1 MSDPVFFAPSRH
13 FSAAEIATL
22 TGASL
27 ANPADS
33 GVTVTSIAPVAVG
46 GDGTLVFVDGK
57 RNAGG
62 LANLQAAAVLCTP
75 DVAAIA
81 PAGIAVLVAA
91 KPHQAFAQVARLL
104 YPGAARPT
112 PITAETGISPH
123 AHVDPSARIEAGA
136 IVEAG
141 AVVGAN
147 ASIGSGT
154 IIAPNAIIGPS
165 CQIGRGCYVG
175 AAATVLCAFIGNNVV
190 IHSGVRIGQDGF
202 GYVPGARGLE
212 KMPQIGRVVIQ
223 DNVEIGANTTI
234 DRGAMADTVIGENSK
249 IDNLVQIAHNVRVG
263 RNCII
268 AGQCGISG
276 SVTIGDGVLVGGGVG
291 LADHV
296 TVGAGAQLAARGGFM
311 NDVPAGEVWG
321 GFPAQPMSIFF
332 REVAT
337 LRRLVK
343 SRSAKG

>member
-1 MSDPVFFAPSRH
+1 MSDPVFFAPSRR

-27 ANPADS
+27 ANPADAD
-33 GVTVTSIAPVAVG
+33 VVVTSIAPVAEG
-46 GDGTLVFVDGK
+46 GEHALVFVDGK
-57 RNAGG
+57 RNAAG
-62 LANLQAAAVLCTP
+62 LAGLQAAAVLCTP
-75 DVAAIA
+75 DVAAIV
-81 PAGIAVLVAA
+81 PADIAVLVTA
-91 KPHQAFAQVARLL
+91 KPHLAFAQVARLL
-104 YPGAARPT
+104 YPDAARPG
-112 PITAETGISPH
+112 PITGEKGVSSQ
-123 AHVDPSARIEAGA
+123 AHVDPSARIEVGA

-141 AVVGAN
+141 AVIGAN
-147 ASIGSGT
+147 AAIGSGT
-154 IIAPNAIIGPS
+154 IIAPNAVVGPS
-165 CQIGRGCYVG
+165 CQIGRDCYVG
-175 AAATVLCAFIGNNVV
+175 TAATVLCAFIGNNVV

-202 GYVPGARGLE
+202 GYVAGARGLE
-212 KMPQIGRVVIQ
+212 KVPQIGRVVVQ

-234 DRGAMADTVIGENSK
+234 DRGAMTDTVIGENSK

-276 SVTIGDGVLVGGGVG
+276 SVTIGDGVLIGGGVG
-291 LADHV
+291 LADHL
-296 TVGAGAQLAARGGFM
+296 TIGAGAQLAAGGGFM

-321 GFPAQPMSIFF
+321 GFPAQPMSSFF